1 MVFLI
6 SGVQRF
12 ETVHLYSTCESIHV
26 RLVAS
31 ASTRYWYNFR
41 IVTRS
46 LQGILIWVCLKMEYT
61 PNYSHLVGILIINH
75 WVSGYTIFRQTHIHS
90 HPLPRHGRTAL
101 YVGEKD
107 RPMVGPKPTFRID
120 LPAGRPGWWAV
131 EPVRME
137 RTCSERRVWPKT
149 AQTK

>member
-31 ASTRYWYNFR
+31 ASTGYWYNFR

-46 LQGILIWVCLKMEYT
+46 LQGILIWVFLKMEYT
-61 PNYSHLVGILIINH
+61 PNYSHLVGIMIINH
-75 WVSGYTIFRQTHIHS
+75 WV
-90 HPLPRHGRTAL
+90 
-101 YVGEKD
+101 
-107 RPMVGPKPTFRID
+107 
-120 LPAGRPGWWAV
+120 
-131 EPVRME
+131 
-137 RTCSERRVWPKT
+137 
-149 AQTK
+149 